1 MVWLAKPTLVSL
13 QRHSGVPRA
22 QGKLSRIAGV
32 SLDAA
37 EVLQLVSKL
46 DVPVEDEELVVE
58 TVKGGAE
65 EVGEKRRGDAW
76 MSGRKDMWL

>member
-1 MVWLAKPTLVSL
+1 VSL

-32 SLDAA
+32 SPDAA

-46 DVPVEDEELVVE
+46 DVPVEAEELVE
-58 TVKGGAE
+58 TVKGGTE
-65 EVGEKRRGDAW
+65 EVGEKRRGDA
-76 MSGRKDMWL
+76 